1 MAKLTVKQK
10 IAGAVNVYAVKV
22 TVYVHHQSEAEA
34 QSYVLDA
41 LADWNGGNGRV
52 IPAYHC
58 HSVEESP
65 MRFPLGVTYPEEVE
79 TGPPRP

>member
-1 MAKLTVKQK
+1 MKLSAKQK
-10 IAGAVNVYAVKV
+10 KDQVVNVYAVKV

-65 MRFPLGVTYPEEVE
+65 MRFPLEVTYPEDIE
-79 TGPPRP
+79 T

>member
-1 MAKLTVKQK
+1 MKLSVKQK
-10 IAGAVNVYAVKV
+10 KDQVVNVYAVKV

-34 QSYVLDA
+34 QAYVLGA
-41 LADWNGGNGRV
+41 LEDWNGGSGRM

-65 MRFPLGVTYPEEVE
+65 IRFPLDVIYPEEWKPE
-79 TGPPRP
+79 